1 MTDSDNKKRPLVGTP
16 AYDNWRAFLENE
28 PLLGSSEY
36 LMYTDAWLT
45 GEVATGLEP
54 YRFFNLIPIGWQRGR
69 VRAAVALRLSLHVD
83 FETPSMEKTDQSR
96 YHGGWMTDE
105 LAALASLKC
114 GVRFRAGGETR
125 SFDIDGDPQGRPVAW
140 DSRPE
145 PTLSIG
151 IRGFVLPAVTGQH
164 SMMPIEE
171 MKTFTALSPEQ
182 AIALVRA
189 ARLYQDALWLAESE
203 PNLSWLMLVAAVE
216 TAASYWHSSK
226 DLPLERL
233 RETRSEFCEY
243 LEATGVAGLATRVA
257 NEFADSIGATKK
269 FIEFLLGHLPL
280 PPKERPAEW
289 SQVDWSPDNL
299 KKAFRLIY
307 AYRSRALHD
316 GMPFPAPMCEPP
328 FLHQSWEAVAERPLG
343 LAASVGSGT
352 WLAKDTPMLLH
363 TFEYIARNALTAW
376 WTSMA
381 TSANKPL
388 QGDATPVADSAEHE
402 KSQLGSRP

>member
-1 MTDSDNKKRPLVGTP
+1 MTDSDEKKRPLIGTP
-16 AYDNWRAFLENE
+16 AFDNWRAFLENE
-28 PLLGSSEY
+28 PLLGSFEY

-54 YRFFNLIPIGWQRGR
+54 YRFFNLVTIERQRGR

-83 FETPSMEKTDQSR
+83 FEMPSMEKTDQSR

-125 SFDIDGDPQGRPVAW
+125 RFDIDGDPQGRPVAW
-140 DSRPE
+140 YSRPE
-145 PTLSIG
+145 PALSIG
-151 IRGFVLPAVTGQH
+151 IRGFVLPVVTGQH

-171 MKTFTALSPEQ
+171 MKTFAALSPEQ

-216 TAASYWHSSK
+216 TATNYWHSSK
-226 DLPLERL
+226 DSPLERL
-233 RETRSEFCEY
+233 RETRSEFVEY
-243 LEATGVAGLATRVA
+243 LEATGIEGLATRVA
-257 NEFADSIGATKK
+257 NEFSDSIGATKK
-269 FIEFLLGHLPL
+269 FVEFLLEYLPS
-280 PPKERPAEW
+280 PPDKRPAVW
-289 SQVDWSPDNL
+289 GQVEWSPDNL

-307 AYRSRALHD
+307 DYRSKALHE

-328 FLHQSWEAVAERPLG
+328 FLHNSWEAVAERPIG
-343 LAASVGSGT
+343 LATSVGSGT
-352 WLAKDTPMLLH
+352 WLAKHTPMLLH
-363 TFEYIARNALTAW
+363 TFEYIARNALAAW

-381 TSANKPL
+381 TSANKR
-388 QGDATPVADSAEHE
+388 VA
-402 KSQLGSRP
+402 GGGCPTC